1 MSEDDGLPLLAG
13 LIVRMA
19 PHGPAWPRMASH
31 GLLTIVCALR
41 PRLAFPSTFVCA
53 LRPRLAWPVYLRVR
67 PRLAWPE

>member
-19 PHGPAWPRMASH
+19 PH